1 MTGTNTKRDQA
12 ATSPT
17 VPAPALVPLPAPL
30 AGAGAEPSVTVLLV
44 GYLGYDKY
52 HPEWGQRAACSTVT
66 LVRAAGRTIL
76 VDTGLEDALLLAGLG
91 AAGVP
96 PAAVDTVLLT
106 HTHGDHYRSVH
117 LLPNARVLASG
128 PEVVA
133 WRGRGAPDADL
144 LERLTP
150 TATDLAPGVRLLL
163 TPGHTPGSATVLVAQ
178 AGQLVAI
185 AGDAVDSRD
194 FFVRREPS
202 HNAVDPAAE
211 RRNFDLFAS
220 IADVIV
226 PGHGRPFRLHH
237 GAPADEL

>member
-1 MTGTNTKRDQA
+1 VERQQA
-12 ATSPT
+12 KE
-17 VPAPALVPLPAPL
+17 APADVLALTPPLGDSGGEPRVAVLV
-30 AGAGAEPSVTVLLV
+30 V
-44 GYLGYDKY
+44 GHLSYDKY
-52 HPEWGQRAACSTVT
+52 HPERGQRDACSTVT
-66 LVRAAGRTIL
+66 LVQVGGQTIV
-76 VDTGLEDALLLAGLG
+76 VDTGLDDARLLAGLA
-91 AAGVP
+91 AAGVRP
-96 PAAVDTVLLT
+96 EQVDTVVLT

-133 WRGRGAPDADL
+133 WRGRGAPDKDL
-144 LERLTP
+144 LERLVP
-150 TATDLAPGVRLLL
+150 TVAGLAPGVRLLL

-211 RRNFDLFAS
+211 RRNFELFAA

-226 PGHGRPFRLHH
+226 PGHGRPFRLEH
-237 GAPADEL
+237 GAPAGEL